1 MSVRNGLWCTLGM
14 AVLALVA
21 VTLGC
26 KAMHEYDYY
35 DNVQKS
41 GLSTGQPTDAPRIM
55 QQMRTANLKLVD
67 SLIYMNGEGIMAN
80 SVQMY
85 ELARAL
91 KKTQPAVAMQAPDD
105 VAKFKKLADDL
116 AEIIVQV
123 GSSARDNRMDLADW
137 YYAQAFPLC
146 NRCHVQFRNV
156 TTPQPLTIP
165 EIEKPAPTAPATEG
179 TAPTP
184 KGAAAPPAPLPAA
197 GTK

>member
-1 MSVRNGLWCTLGM
+1 MSVLNGLWCTLGV
-14 AVLALVA
+14 AVLALVVVAIGCEA
-21 VTLGC
+21 VD
-26 KAMHEYDYY
+26 EYNYY
-35 DNVQKS
+35 AGVKES
-41 GLSTGQPTDAPRIM
+41 GLSTGQVTDVPGIM

-91 KKTQPAVAMQAPDD
+91 KQTQPAVALQAPDD
-105 VAKFKKLADDL
+105 VAKYKKLADDL

-123 GSSARDNRMDLADW
+123 GSSARDNRSDMADW

-156 TTPQPLTIP
+156 ATPQPLAIP
-165 EIEKPAPTAPATEG
+165 EIEQPAPAAPATAPAGEG
-179 TAPTP
+179 ME
-184 KGAAAPPAPLPAA
+184 PAPLPAA
-197 GTK
+197 GTE